1 MTSRRAQLRDVTPD
15 QADLAEA
22 RRVLCLEANALTE
35 LSEALDARFVEF
47 LDLCIGLTGRLIV
60 TGMGKSGHVARK
72 IAATCASTGQ
82 SAFFVHP
89 AEASHGDLGMITRD
103 DAVLALSNS
112 GETPELKDVIA
123 YTSRF
128 RIPLIGMTRVAD
140 SFLAEQSDIPLI
152 LPKSPEAC
160 PNRQAPTTSTTVMM
174 ALGDALAVALMAR
187 RDFNADDF
195 RMFHPG
201 GKLGQHLFKVADI
214 MRVDTAVPLVS
225 LDTAMSDVIKVM
237 SDKKLG
243 CSGVVDPQGALVG
256 IITDGDIRR
265 HVTDGAE
272 RFRALTADRVMTA
285 KPATIEPDELAV
297 TALDFMNGGNAKGRD
312 ITSLFVTEN
321 EMPVGIIHIHD
332 CLRMGVA

>member
-1 MTSRRAQLRDVTPD
+1 MRSTHAQRRDLSPET
-15 QADLAEA
+15 DLAEA

-35 LSEALDARFVEF
+35 LSDALDGKFVDL
-47 LDLCIGLTGRLIV
+47 LDLCMGLSGRLIV

-123 YTSRF
+123 YTRRF
-128 RIPLIGMTRVAD
+128 RIPLIGLTRVAD
-140 SFLAEQSDIPLI
+140 SFLAAQSDIPLI
-152 LPKSPEAC
+152 VPQSPEAC

-187 RDFNADDF
+187 RNFNADDF

-201 GKLGQHLFKVADI
+201 GKLGQQLFKVADI
-214 MRVDTAVPLVS
+214 MRVGQAVPLVTP
-225 LDTAMSDVIKVM
+225 DTAMTDVITVIG
-237 SDKKLG
+237 DKKLG
-243 CSGVVDPQGALVG
+243 CSGVTDAQGILVG

-265 HVTDGAE
+265 HVRDGLSG
-272 RFRALTADRVMTA
+272 LTADQVMTA

-312 ITSLFVTEN
+312 ITSLFVTRN
-321 EMPVGIIHIHD
+321 AKPVGIIHIHD

>member
-1 MTSRRAQLRDVTPD
+1 MSSTRARLRDILPD
-15 QADLAEA
+15 TDLTEA
-22 RRVLCLEANALTE
+22 RRVLRLEADALIA
-35 LSEALDARFVEF
+35 LSDALDGRFVEL
-47 LDLCIGLTGRLIV
+47 LDLCVGLSGRLIV

-123 YTSRF
+123 YTRRF
-128 RIPLIGMTRVAD
+128 RIPLIGMTRIAD
-140 SFLAEQSDIPLI
+140 SFLAGQSDIPLI

-187 RDFNADDF
+187 RNFNADDF
-195 RMFHPG
+195 RVFHPG

-214 MRVDTAVPLVS
+214 MRVEQAVPLVTP
-225 LDTAMSDVIKVM
+225 DTPMADVITVM
-237 SDKKLG
+237 NDKKLG
-243 CSGVVDPQGALVG
+243 CSGVVDSRGALVG

-265 HVTDGAE
+265 HVADG
-272 RFRALTADRVMTA
+272 FCALTADRVMTA
-285 KPATIEPDELAV
+285 QPATIEPDELAV

-312 ITSLFVTEN
+312 ITSLFVTRN
-321 EMPVGIIHIHD
+321 DKPVGIIHMHD